1 MYNAKS
7 FGKILNEN
15 PVVPVVAI
23 ENASDALPLCETL
36 VANGINIIEITLRTN
51 AAVEAMKSV
60 IDSDLEICVG
70 AGTVCTPEQ
79 FKMVE
84 NLGVDFVVSPG
95 TTDELIEYALNSTTS
110 YLPGVMT
117 SSEILKLR
125 NSGFKFL
132 KLFPATVA
140 GGIKALQAYGSVYR
154 DVQFCPTGGINRGNF
169 IYYLNLK
176 NVCAVGGT
184 WIAGSQDIID
194 HNWAQIKDNVLDVV
208 RKFDSLIKN

>member
-1 MYNAKS
+1 MYDEKN
-7 FGKILNEN
+7 FERILKEN

-23 ENASDALPLCETL
+23 ENASDALPLCEIL
-36 VANGINIIEITLRTN
+36 VANGINIIEITLRTS
-51 AAVEAMKSV
+51 AAVKAITSV
-60 IDSDLEICVG
+60 INSNLKICMG
-70 AGTVCTPEQ
+70 AGTVCDAEQ

-95 TTDELIEYALNSTTS
+95 TTDELIDYAAKSSVS

-125 NSGFKFL
+125 NFGFKFL

-140 GGIKALQAYGSVYR
+140 GGLNALKAYGSVYG
-154 DVQFCPTGGINRGNF
+154 DVKFCPTGGINKDNF
-169 IYYLNLK
+169 IEYLNMK

-184 WIAGSQDIID
+184 WIAGSRDIGD
-194 HNWAQIKDNVLDVV
+194 HNWTG
-208 RKFDSLIKN
+208 IKNNASDIITKLEG

>member
-1 MYNAKS
+1 MYDVKN
-7 FGKILNEN
+7 FEKILNEN

-23 ENASDALPLCETL
+23 ENATDALPLCETL
-36 VANGINIIEITLRTN
+36 AANGINIIEITLRTS
-51 AAVEAMKSV
+51 AAIEAIKSV
-60 IDSDLEICVG
+60 INSELQICVG
-70 AGTVCTPEQ
+70 AGTVCDSEQ

-95 TTDELIEYALNSTTS
+95 TTDDLIEYALNSTTS

-125 NSGFKFL
+125 NAGFKFL

-140 GGIKALQAYGSVYR
+140 GGLNALKAYGSVYG
-154 DVQFCPTGGINRGNF
+154 DVKFCPTGGINRDNF
-169 IYYLNLK
+169 IDYLNMN

-184 WIAGSQDIID
+184 WIAGSSDIVD
-194 HNWAQIKDNVLDVV
+194 NSWSQIKDNVLDIAA
-208 RKFDSLIKN
+208 KLDAK